1 MAPFQAKIR
10 CKTLRKRENKNCRF
24 VLFRFYMMRNRK
36 FQKNSKNI
44 QKVKKI
50 PFWLHF
56 KPKFVVKRRKREKIK
71 IVVSFYFVSTRREI
85 ENSKKIAK
93 SIKKLKNIILAPFQA
108 KIGCKMQRKREN
120 KNFYS
125 VPFRF
130 VPTRREIENSKK
142 IAKMFKKFKKYHL
155 GSISGQN
162 WL

>member
-24 VLFRFYMMRNRK
+24 VLFCFYMMRNRK

-93 SIKKLKNIILAPFQA
+93 SIKKLKNTILAPFQA
-108 KIGCKMQRKREN
+108 KIGCK
-120 KNFYS
+120 
-125 VPFRF
+125 
-130 VPTRREIENSKK
+130 I
-142 IAKMFKKFKKYHL
+142 
-155 GSISGQN
+155 
-162 WL
+162 